1 MINQG
6 LSKEYISMN
15 WTKDALFSKAKILI
29 EKAFRED
36 QDSMFFGLFCSL
48 ALELLA
54 RAAVANIH
62 PTLLAETDSKQKNLL
77 YALGKDDSISPKS
90 IAMTK
95 VVDLCAE
102 LIPAF
107 TDDLK
112 KLTLA
117 MIERRNEELHSGGAA
132 FEEYNQDKWIG
143 EFYKACKVLTKS
155 MGESLE
161 SFLGKEHS
169 GIAESLL
176 SENDAK
182 IKKAVLDKIAA
193 RKKTFQDDE
202 KNIPD
207 IISERATKSDRQ
219 VESKVHQGFHKV
231 SCPCCNHSATI
242 YGKESSSSQE
252 KIIGDSVK
260 VTKTVIPTM
269 FQCDVCGLKLSS
281 YAELQAASLPLHYT
295 NTYEYDPIDYFGID
309 MDKLSDSGFYEEY
322 SNE

>member
-1 MINQG
+1 M
-6 LSKEYISMN
+6 
-15 WTKDALFSKAKILI
+15 I

-117 MIERRNEELHSGGAA
+117 MTERRNEELHSGGAA

-143 EFYKACKVLTKS
+143 EFYAYYQWYYNIPSEEVIRKVPLVFLKRAYPGLS
-155 MGESLE
+155 DLDLE
-161 SFLGKEHS
+161 S
-169 GIAESLL
+169 
-176 SENDAK
+176 
-182 IKKAVLDKIAA
+182 AV
-193 RKKTFQDDE
+193 Q
-202 KNIPD
+202 
-207 IISERATKSDRQ
+207 
-219 VESKVHQGFHKV
+219 KV
-231 SCPCCNHSATI
+231 
-242 YGKESSSSQE
+242 
-252 KIIGDSVK
+252 
-260 VTKTVIPTM
+260 
-269 FQCDVCGLKLSS
+269 GL
-281 YAELQAASLPLHYT
+281 Q
-295 NTYEYDPIDYFGID
+295 
-309 MDKLSDSGFYEEY
+309 
-322 SNE
+322 